1 MPNLYRLLCKQDTFL
16 KQEPIQASELPNN
29 RIQKIGAGTQLVLQ
43 SYNAPDPTNHY
54 KISLDRLQFKG
65 FSMNWY
71 AFANHVS
78 INTNPFSPIQT
89 IETVIFNQ
97 IDKSVANIY
106 IDQLPARN
114 QQGFL
119 KLVFNVDTVIKRQ
132 PIASGSLNDDS
143 KQNILAGT
151 ELVLYTNQPD
161 AKRLVKFPIKD
172 SHAKVTFKDVGF
184 KGFSNDWYVFIKHA
198 GIQRIIL

>member
-1 MPNLYRLLCKQDTFL
+1 MANLYRLLCKQDTYL
-16 KQEPIQASELPNN
+16 KQEPIQASALPSS
-29 RIQKIGAGTQLVLQ
+29 RLQKIAAGTQLVLQ
-43 SYNAPDPTNHY
+43 SYTAPDTTKHY
-54 KISLDRLQFKG
+54 KISLSGLQFKG

-71 AFANHVS
+71 AFADHVS
-78 INTNPFSPIQT
+78 INSNPFLPIQT

-97 IDKSVANIY
+97 TDKSVANIY
-106 IDQLPARN
+106 IDQLPAPN

-132 PIASGSLNDDS
+132 PIASGNLNDDS
-143 KQNILAGT
+143 KQNIPAGT

-161 AKRLVKFPIKD
+161 ANRMIKFPIKD